1 LTFIV
6 GIAGAVALV
15 TMLIVT
21 LQIMTAG
28 GNAEQLQKG
37 KELFTSAIVGLLFL
51 IFSVSLLG
59 IIAGNIIRL
68 PGF

>member
-15 TMLIVT
+15 TMLIAT

>member
-1 LTFIV
+1 
-6 GIAGAVALV
+6 
-15 TMLIVT
+15 MLIAT

-28 GNAEQLQKG
+28 DNAEQLQKG